1 MIHCNT
7 AVQKVLGF
15 PTSTGDNYKACYG
28 IAARGVGTAPTQGT
42 ALPGPW
48 RRWHEESVP
57 KTWPPSQQ
65 TLQVRNPN

>member
-42 ALPGPW
+42 ALPGP
-48 RRWHEESVP
+48 
-57 KTWPPSQQ
+57 
-65 TLQVRNPN
+65 